1 MPRVDFLMV
10 GGKLEQETM
19 AARFYTRV
27 RHPTLNNHAFQNSHI
42 ISVAIKKQ
50 KKCAGA
56 LPQACIMRQR
66 LF

>member
-42 ISVAIKKQ
+42 TSVAIKK
-50 KKCAGA
+50 
-56 LPQACIMRQR
+56 
-66 LF
+66 